1 MTNILKLIIL
11 LARCAREIARM
22 EKSIFDMFE
31 TDFEIVSAS
40 EEVTKSILTKGRQ
53 EFFKDSI
60 LMRVEKN
67 SRIFEGVV

>member
-1 MTNILKLIIL
+1 
-11 LARCAREIARM
+11 M